1 MAQINPLQYRPNACP
16 LCLTCLICTEVY
28 GKNCIC
34 PPKELKWQRKS
45 SEYKIDFRHKYLI
58 WLRPENKKIK
68 LDNVFV
74 DWFYSNISPDL
85 EISEDQ
91 HDANVCRKSLN
102 QPRKIKSRSDW
113 LPILSKELP
122 KTWRKIEIG
131 FYSYQLSK

>member
-1 MAQINPLQYRPNACP
+1 MAQINPLQYCPNACP

-45 SEYKIDFRHKYLI
+45 SEYKIDFRHKSLDMVAA
-58 WLRPENKKIK
+58 RKQKIK

-91 HDANVCRKSLN
+91 HDANVCRKCIN
-102 QPRKIKSRSDW
+102 KFDYYKKSMCSIFYINFFCVDY
-113 LPILSKELP
+113 ELLFIFINFL
-122 KTWRKIEIG
+122 KH
-131 FYSYQLSK
+131 